1 MRNKNILFTGPPG
14 CGKSTLIEKIVS
26 QIKRPSTG
34 FLTRELRKKNHRVGF
49 TITTLD
55 GKHGVLAHQNIESK
69 YRVGRYGVNL
79 EDIDRIA
86 VPSMIPA
93 SEEMMVVI
101 DEIGKMEC
109 ISPLF
114 RDTVIEVLNS
124 KNPVMGSIPLKGD
137 SFIEQIRKRSD
148 ILLIEVSEKN
158 RNYLAE
164 RFLRR

>member
-55 GKHGVLAHQNIESK
+55 GKHGVLAHQSIESK

-114 RDTVIEVLNS
+114 RDTVIGVLNS
-124 KNPVMGSIPLKGD
+124 KSPVMGSISLKGD

-158 RNYLAE
+158 RNHLAE

>member
-1 MRNKNILFTGPPG
+1 MRNKNMLFTGPPG

-34 FLTRELRKKNHRVGF
+34 FLTREIRKKGHRVGF
-49 TITTLD
+49 SITTLD

-86 VPSMIPA
+86 VPSMFPA
-93 SEEMMVVI
+93 NEEMMVVI

-114 RDTVIEVLNS
+114 RDTVIGVLNS
-124 KNPVMGSIPLKGD
+124 KNPVIGSIPLKGD
-137 SFIEQIRKRSD
+137 TFIEQIRKRSD
-148 ILLIEVSEKN
+148 ILLIEISEKN
-158 RNYLAE
+158 RNHLAE
-164 RFLRR
+164 RFLRS